1 MARINVFAYYNQLE
15 LIEKEKCIYF
25 TVHQALYYNI
35 EPKVPDRPDRSV
47 RCPKAALANRT
58 FHLQCRGDGS
68 DSKIMGVLSEP
79 SIYDDEA
86 TSLPQFRS
94 FFLALAL
101 SWVGMAVVVSVGDA
115 ICFDLLGEKHQ
126 LYGRQRLWGAVGWGV
141 FSILAGWLVDQSS
154 VHQAYK
160 DYSIVFYLML
170 AAIGPDA
177 LVSTCLNV
185 RFSVLS
191 FKSNRFVIETL
202 CF

>member
-1 MARINVFAYYNQLE
+1 M
-15 LIEKEKCIYF
+15 
-25 TVHQALYYNI
+25 
-35 EPKVPDRPDRSV
+35 PDRPDRNVVCS
-47 RCPKAALANRT
+47 KAALANRT

-68 DSKIMGVLSEP
+68 DNRVMNVISEP

-86 TSLPQFRS
+86 SSLPQFRS

-141 FSILAGWLVDQSS
+141 FSIIAGWLVDQSS
-154 VHQAYK
+154 VNQAYK

-185 RFSVLS
+185 SYQ
-191 FKSNRFVIETL
+191 I
-202 CF
+202 